1 VILSRQVFPEDRF
14 LPPRWGKARIGV
26 LRRLL
31 KCGYPHPGSSPG
43 QALSPPP
50 LMGRK
55 EPKNS
60 DVKFIHE
67 LRCSLL
73 FCAILLT
80 PFVIHAAELPRE
92 KVAFAYAAIS
102 PSMSGIWMAKEIGAF
117 DRNGLQAELV
127 HISSG
132 ATAIQAL
139 VGGSVHAA
147 LGASNAVVAAIIK
160 GAPIIAVGS
169 NTSRPGMQ
177 LWVQPD
183 IQRAEQLQG
192 KTLAITRF
200 GSTSDFVTRLIMR
213 KLNLEGKAELRQF
226 GGVVEADVGFRA
238 GQAEGRVSSQAPG
251 PKAKMLV
258 DAAELGIPFS
268 MNLLA
273 VSNDFYRRSPKTV
286 ERIVA
291 SYIEGIAALKTRK
304 AQGLK
309 VLEKYMGQR
318 GGSAEQHYEFVTK
331 YLDVIPRVD
340 PAAIDTV
347 LEMVGQKG
355 APKVQLFDNTIVD
368 RLAQEGFIDR
378 LYKGGKS

>member
-1 VILSRQVFPEDRF
+1 MRYLILAKTTLIF
-14 LPPRWGKARIGV
+14 L
-26 LRRLL
+26 
-31 KCGYPHPGSSPG
+31 
-43 QALSPPP
+43 
-50 LMGRK
+50 LM
-55 EPKNS
+55 S
-60 DVKFIHE
+60 FH
-67 LRCSLL
+67 
-73 FCAILLT
+73 
-80 PFVIHAAELPRE
+80 
-92 KVAFAYAAIS
+92 AFAADAPKENITFGYAAIS
-102 PSMSGIWMAKEIGAF
+102 PTMAGVWMAKEIGAF
-117 DRNGLQAELV
+117 NRNGLTVELV

-132 ATAIQAL
+132 ATVIQAL

-147 LGASNAVVAAIIK
+147 LGASNAVVAATIK

-177 LWVQPD
+177 LWVQPE
-183 IQRAEQLQG
+183 IQRPEQLQG

-200 GSTSDFVTRLIMR
+200 GSTSEFVTRLIMR

-238 GQAEGRVSSQAPG
+238 GQADGRVSSQAPG

-273 VSNDFYRRSPKTV
+273 VSNEFYRRSPKTV
-286 ERIVA
+286 EKIVT
-291 SYIEGIAALKTRK
+291 SYVEGIAALKTRK
-304 AQGLK
+304 PLALK
-309 VLEKYMGQR
+309 LLEKYMGQR

-331 YLDVIPRVD
+331 YLDAIPRVD

-347 LEMVGQKG
+347 LEMIGQKG
-355 APKVQLFDNTIVD
+355 AVKAQLFDNAIVD
-368 RLAQEGFIDR
+368 RLVQEGFIDR

>member
-1 VILSRQVFPEDRF
+1 MNNSIKFSGHHARLRLPDAFKPPRREKALTPRCVLFAKVIL
-14 LPPRWGKARIGV
+14 LLV
-26 LRRLL
+26 L
-31 KCGYPHPGSSPG
+31 SSHT
-43 QALSPPP
+43 AFSADA
-50 LMGRK
+50 
-55 EPKNS
+55 PK
-60 DVKFIHE
+60 
-67 LRCSLL
+67 
-73 FCAILLT
+73 
-80 PFVIHAAELPRE
+80 E

-117 DRNGLQAELV
+117 DRNGLQADLV

-132 ATAIQAL
+132 AIAIQAL

-183 IQRAEQLQG
+183 IERAEQLQG

-340 PAAIDTV
+340 PAAIETV
-347 LEMVGQKG
+347 LEMVGQKSS
-355 APKVQLFDNTIVD
+355 PKVQLFDNAIVD

>member
-1 VILSRQVFPEDRF
+1 M
-14 LPPRWGKARIGV
+14 
-26 LRRLL
+26 RRLA
-31 KCGYPHPGSSPG
+31 KCGHSH
-43 QALSPPP
+43 LSPPP
-50 LMGRK
+50 SRRRNLKQSG
-55 EPKNS
+55 
-60 DVKFIHE
+60 VKFIDE
-67 LRCSLL
+67 LRCIRNFL
-73 FCAILLT
+73 FCAIFLM
-80 PFVIHAAELPRE
+80 PFGIHAAELPRE
-92 KVAFAYAAIS
+92 KIAFAYAAIS
-102 PSMSGIWMAKEIGAF
+102 PSMSGIWMAKEVGAF

-139 VGGSVHAA
+139 VGGSVQAA
-147 LGASNAVVAAIIK
+147 LGASNAVVAATIK

-213 KLNLEGKAELRQF
+213 KLNLEGKVELRQF

-273 VSNDFYRRSPKTV
+273 ISNEFYRRSPKTV
-286 ERIVA
+286 EKIVA

-304 AQGLK
+304 AHGLK

-331 YLDVIPRVD
+331 YLDAVPRVD

-355 APKVQLFDNTIVD
+355 APKAQLFDNSIVD
-368 RLAQEGFIDR
+368 RLVQEGFIDR